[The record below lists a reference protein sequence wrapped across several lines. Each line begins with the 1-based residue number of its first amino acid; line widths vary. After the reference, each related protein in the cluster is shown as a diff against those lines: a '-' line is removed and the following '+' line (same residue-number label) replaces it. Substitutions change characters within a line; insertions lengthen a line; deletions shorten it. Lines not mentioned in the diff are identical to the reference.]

1 MDKLWFRPLVWLDYR
16 LAVLFAVII
25 PTILIIWSLAKS
37 SAAIE
42 RLLII
47 YWRVA
52 SLLMIT
58 IYFMIPSWPIA
69 FVTGFA
75 AKILIPLSLWFWV
88 DLNDEIKDLPPTF
101 LKFVTTTWRWAMTI
115 YCGVG
120 VVMIMPFLSCSF
132 GTQALDK
139 SFCEVWFQAPWHY
152 KELMHANASPG
163 FLGFLGVLG
172 LITYVL
178 YFLYFLVFRLGK
190 QGRSA
195 LEQ

>member
-37 SAAIE
+37 SEAIE

-75 AKILIPLSLWFWV
+75 TKILIPLSLWFGWISMMK
-88 DLNDEIKDLPPTF
+88 LRIYLPLF
-101 LKFVTTTWRWAMTI
+101 
-115 YCGVG
+115 
-120 VVMIMPFLSCSF
+120 
-132 GTQALDK
+132 
-139 SFCEVWFQAPWHY
+139 
-152 KELMHANASPG
+152 
-163 FLGFLGVLG
+163 
-172 LITYVL
+172 
-178 YFLYFLVFRLGK
+178 
-190 QGRSA
+190 
-195 LEQ
+195 